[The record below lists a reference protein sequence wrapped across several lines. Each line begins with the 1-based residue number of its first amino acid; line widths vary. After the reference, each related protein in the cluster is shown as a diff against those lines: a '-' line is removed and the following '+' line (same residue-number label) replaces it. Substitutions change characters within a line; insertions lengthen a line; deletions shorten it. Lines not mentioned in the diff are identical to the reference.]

1 MIEKVVKQT
10 KVPKTP
16 KIMIFPILA
25 KKLPLY
31 ILNPLAKTMGGKH
44 T

>member
-16 KIMIFPILA
+16 KIIIFPMLE
-25 KKLPLY
+25 KKLPLC
-31 ILNPLAKTMGGKH
+31 ILNPLAKTIGGKQ